1 MNMTPTSTIINPNL
15 PPHFLQEHLMASKRK
30 KVYAYTIS
38 LAVCVSG
45 YFNELI
51 LSVVIFETKQSW
63 GEKNYQAEGLLELYY
78 HFRHKI
84 HEMRTSTILKLI

>member
-1 MNMTPTSTIINPNL
+1 
-15 PPHFLQEHLMASKRK
+15 MASKRK